1 MAVYSFTLIL
11 DHREELTDEGLD
23 RLYEAG
29 CDDAT
34 FGMASGV
41 VVADFD
47 REAPS
52 AEKAL
57 RSAIETVEELVGPVH
72 HVEPGNIVSTGEI
85 AERLG
90 RSRESVRLLASG
102 EQGPG
107 TFPIPV
113 SGAASR
119 LRLWSWPE
127 VLAWCVDELGPE
139 IDPHLIE
146 LTEAIADFETRTTT
160 AGRRRTA

>member
-1 MAVYSFTLIL
+1 MTDYRFTLVL
-11 DHREELTDEGLD
+11 DRREDLTDEELD

-34 FGMASGV
+34 FGIAGGV

-47 REAPS
+47 REGPS
-52 AEKAL
+52 AEEAL
-57 RSAIETVEELVGPVH
+57 RSAVEAIEELVGPVH
-72 HVEPGNIVSTGEI
+72 HVEPGSIVSTGEI

-113 SGAASR
+113 SGAATR
-119 LRLWSWPE
+119 LRLWSWTE
-127 VLAWCVDELGPE
+127 VLTWFVDELGVAV
-139 IDPHLIE
+139 DPHLVE
-146 LTEAIADFETRTTT
+146 LSEAVASFETR
-160 AGRRRTA
+160 AAPRRRTA